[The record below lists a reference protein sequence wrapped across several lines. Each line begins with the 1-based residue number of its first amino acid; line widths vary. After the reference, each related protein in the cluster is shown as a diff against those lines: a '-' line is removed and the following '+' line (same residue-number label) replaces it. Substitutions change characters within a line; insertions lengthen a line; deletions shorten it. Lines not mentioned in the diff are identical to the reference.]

1 MRAASLRFI
10 TASKPPACLVKDR
23 KLGTLK
29 TDPAP
34 LSPAPRAAACFMASG
49 FCASLLPTWSTPLSA
64 YAAPATPQPIANA
77 DVMGSARGQG
87 RAWTRGRRCKAAD
100 LFHDCPY
107 LVSLARLGHVRAFDC
122 TQFAYSSLFAQHV
135 GSERAVP
142 VAFLPPYGPLLE
154 LDGELGLDVGEAVHD
169 ALELVE
175 GEAAAAVEVALAHD
189 VVHLVR
195 VRVRVRVA

>member
-29 TDPAP
+29 TDPTP

-77 DVMGSARGQG
+77 DVMGSAGGGACVDERTPEVQCSG
-87 RAWTRGRRCKAAD
+87 RNPTS
-100 LFHDCPY
+100 
-107 LVSLARLGHVRAFDC
+107 VRLH
-122 TQFAYSSLFAQHV
+122 SSHTWLFAQNV

-142 VAFLPPYGPLLE
+142 VAFLPPSCFGGRY
-154 LDGELGLDVGEAVHD
+154 
-169 ALELVE
+169 
-175 GEAAAAVEVALAHD
+175 
-189 VVHLVR
+189 
-195 VRVRVRVA
+195 